1 MKWLVT
7 GGAGFIGTNLGL
19 RVLSRGDRLVV
30 LDDLSRQGSELNLR
44 TLGAR
49 GEFEFLR
56 VDMRSAQ
63 GVREACRAHSDCDV
77 VVHLA
82 AQVAVTTSIRDPMGD
97 FATNALGTMN
107 LLEAVRDQWGL
118 RAGESRVPGGPLLL
132 YASTNKVYGDLADV
146 PVAEEERRY
155 RLSGLPEGID
165 ESQPLDFY
173 SPYGC
178 SKGTADQYVHDYAR
192 IYGLRTVVLRQ
203 SCIYGRHQLGVEDQG
218 WVAWLAVA
226 ALRGWPL
233 TVYGTGKQVRDLLFA
248 DDLVDLYEML
258 ATTPDAAVGN
268 VYNVGGGRPNTRSVL
283 ELLDELG
290 SVLGRSVPRRV
301 APARP
306 GDQLVF
312 VANCAALRHDLG
324 WAPRT
329 GVRPGLEQMIAWLRE
344 NGDALDSIYQRHAP
358 AEERVQ
364 PGGEAA

>member
-30 LDDLSRQGSELNLR
+30 LDDLSRQGSELNLQGLR
-44 TLGAR
+44 THGVV
-49 GEFEFLR
+49 EFLR
-56 VDMRSAQ
+56 IDMRSDQ
-63 GVREACRAHSDCDV
+63 GVREALRTHADCDV
-77 VVHLA
+77 IVHLA
-82 AQVAVTTSIRDPMGD
+82 AQVAVTTSILQPMSD
-97 FATNALGTMN
+97 FAVNALGTMN

-118 RAGESRVPGGPLLL
+118 QAGEGRERRGPLLL
-132 YASTNKVYGDLADV
+132 YASTNKVYGDLANV
-146 PVAEEERRY
+146 PVSEGERRY
-155 RLSGLPEGID
+155 RLTGMPAGID

-226 ALRGWPL
+226 ALRGWPV

-248 DDLVDLYEML
+248 DDLIDLYETIGT
-258 ATTPDAAVGN
+258 APDPAIGN
-268 VYNVGGGRPNTRSVL
+268 VYNVGGGSENTRSVL

-290 SVLGRSVPRRV
+290 SVLGRPVPRRV
-301 APARP
+301 APARA

-312 VANCAALRHDLG
+312 VADCAALERDVG

-329 GVRPGLEQMIAWLRE
+329 GVGAGLGQMVAWLQE
-344 NGDALDSIYQRHAP
+344 NSDVLDSVYQRP
-358 AEERVQ
+358 AAGLSAQ
-364 PGGEAA
+364 SGGGIT